1 MVHSIRAKGLAGA
14 VVLSFLAAGA
24 SASTVDLTYHGA
36 SSGNDAKGV
45 KIMEAPAASGANTPL
60 IAGAFGFK
68 MRTDAKDELTEFLAW
83 CLDIGSYLGTN
94 GSFEYKMTNTPFSN
108 SFGLDPDQRGRVQS
122 VFDANYGMLDIS
134 DGIEA
139 AGFQVAL
146 WDALYD
152 DDGDASA
159 GDFRISSGY
168 GYGYGADIIDQ
179 ANDFLGD
186 ANVYN
191 GGKIFNL
198 TFFESTGEGVAKKQN
213 LVTATPVPLPAAGL
227 LFLGALG
234 GLAALRRRKAAV

>member
-1 MVHSIRAKGLAGA
+1 MSYQFKKMSLASA
-14 VVLSFLAAGA
+14 VALSFLAAGA

-45 KIMEAPAASGANTPL
+45 KIKNAPATSGANTPL

-68 MRTDAKDELTEFLAW
+68 MRTDAVDPLTEFLAW
-83 CLDIGSYLGTN
+83 CLDIGSNLGTN
-94 GSFEYKMTNTPFSN
+94 GSFEYKVTNTPFSN

-122 VFDANYGMLDIS
+122 VFDANYGMLDIA

-168 GYGYGADIIDQ
+168 GYGYGADIIKQ
-179 ANDFLGD
+179 ANYFLRD
-186 ANVYN
+186 ANMYK
-191 GGKIFNL
+191 GGKVFNL
-198 TFFESTGEGVAKKQN
+198 TFFESTGEGAAKKQN